1 MRMISLFIAA
11 VCALFILCG
20 CGADLIVLDE
30 TSNGK
35 IIDCSKGDIV
45 EIRLPGNPTTGYS
58 WQQERRPVNDIVVL
72 KKETFQTQENN
83 RKMVGVPGTFFFQY
97 EITGR
102 GKEGIRLQHKRP
114 WDPNSTIGRFEVLL
128 NVK

>member
-1 MRMISLFIAA
+1 MRSAGYFLTALA
-11 VCALFILCG
+11 ALFLCG
-20 CGADLIVLDE
+20 CGADMIVLDE

-35 IIDCSKGDIV
+35 IIDCSKGDII

-58 WQQERRPVNDIVVL
+58 WQQARRPVNDIVVL
-72 KKETFQTQENN
+72 KKETFQTKESD

-102 GKEGIRLQHKRP
+102 GKEGISLHYKRP
-114 WDPNSTIGRFEVLL
+114 WDPNSTSGKFEVLL
-128 NVK
+128 DAD